1 MPPIQPNSFSFCVRK
16 FSALKRNPGKA
27 LSEPLQII
35 MGSGAFSHR
44 PLSELW
50 ICLPSRPLAAVWDT
64 CMHSVKTSE
73 NALELHDKYSI
84 VSGTFPAQLECTKHV
99 VYTQTQYMQTN

>member
-1 MPPIQPNSFSFCVRK
+1 MS
-16 FSALKRNPGKA
+16 
-27 LSEPLQII
+27 
-35 MGSGAFSHR
+35 SGVFSHG

-73 NALELHDKYSI
+73 NALELLNKYSI
-84 VSGTFPAQLECTKHV
+84 VSGTFPAQLECTMHV
-99 VYTQTQYMQTN
+99 VYTQTQCIQTN